1 MDVNTLIWIL
11 YFADIVRMIKLVGL
25 AVPACYIVII
35 TINVLTGDKVGKT
48 SKNLIIASCVV
59 MVVALLI
66 PSENAIYKM
75 AGLKYGS
82 DLVKNVSDSDRYKKI
97 MKIIDS
103 KIDKMVEES
112 ERKE

>member
-11 YFADIVRMIKLVGL
+11 YFADIVHMIKFVGL
-25 AVPACYIVII
+25 AAPICYIAIVS
-35 TINVLTGDKVGKT
+35 INALTGDTISKT
-48 SKNLIIASCVV
+48 MRKWIIISCAVLAI
-59 MVVALLI
+59 ALLI